1 MEAVK
6 IRIKAGEREY
16 EVAVERQDS
25 LFHVTVDG
33 VPRLVDARKLE
44 ADFYSILTDG
54 RSFEISVERQEGN
67 RYHVRHG
74 ATQRTVVLTDATRR
88 GRDDLRAAGHGPL
101 SIVSVMPGKI
111 ARVLVAEGD
120 EVAEGQG
127 LVVVEA
133 MKMENEIGAP
143 RAGRISAVHVE
154 AGRAVEAGT
163 TLVVLD

>member
-1 MEAVK
+1 VEALK
-6 IRIKAGEREY
+6 IRIKAGEREFD
-16 EVAVERQDS
+16 VAVERDDG
-25 LFHVTVDG
+25 LYRVTVDG
-33 VPRLVDARKLE
+33 AARKVDVHKLE

-54 RSFEISVERQEGN
+54 LSYEVSVEREGN

-74 ATQRTVVLTDATRR
+74 ATQRTVSLTDETRR
-88 GRDDLRAAGHGPL
+88 GREDLRAAGHGP
-101 SIVSVMPGKI
+101 VVVASVMPGKV

-120 EVAEGQG
+120 EVAEDQG

-143 RAGRISAVHVE
+143 RAGRVASVQVE
-154 AGRAVEAGT
+154 PGRTVEAGT

>member
-1 MEAVK
+1 METVK
-6 IRIKAGEREY
+6 IRVKAGDREY
-16 EVAVERQDS
+16 DVEVERQDAI
-25 LFHVTVDG
+25 FRVTVDG

-54 RSFEISVERQEGN
+54 RSFEISVERETASL
-67 RYHVRHG
+67 YHARHG

-88 GRDDLRAAGHGPL
+88 GRENLEAAGHGPL
-101 SIVSVMPGKI
+101 AVVSVMPGRI
-111 ARVLVAEGD
+111 ARVLVALGD
-120 EVAEGQG
+120 EVTEGQG

-143 RAGRISAVHVE
+143 RAGRVAAVHVE

-163 TLVVLD
+163 TLVVLE